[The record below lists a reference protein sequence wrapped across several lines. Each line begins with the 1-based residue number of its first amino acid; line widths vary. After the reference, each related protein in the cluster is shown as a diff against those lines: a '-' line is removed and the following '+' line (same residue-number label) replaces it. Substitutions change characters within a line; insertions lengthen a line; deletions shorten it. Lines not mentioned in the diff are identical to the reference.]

1 MKHRTQAIC
10 LRTTDYSETSQV
22 LAFLT
27 RDCGVVR
34 VIAKGTKRPKSK
46 TGGAVDLFSEGD
58 LVYTDSRSG
67 GLGTLAEFAET
78 VPRTA
83 LRRRTARIN
92 AGLYLLEITG
102 QMLPVDDPHP
112 EVFDLLH
119 NALARL
125 AEDDA
130 PIQAVVAYFQW
141 RFVRHLG
148 LLGAMDGCV
157 LCGQAIPDG
166 AETLFS
172 SREGGLICRD
182 CRPGHGE
189 RFTVDQAMR
198 QGLDAL
204 GLAEMGQKV
213 QFSEPQARQVNRL
226 LAYHLTQQLGKG
238 LRALK
243 GLLDQAG

>member
-1 MKHRTQAIC
+1 MRQRTPAIC

-27 RDCGVVR
+27 RDCGLVR

-67 GLGTLAEFAET
+67 GLGTLTEFAET
-78 VPRTA
+78 VPHTA
-83 LRRRTARIN
+83 LRRQVSRIN

-102 QMLPVDDPHP
+102 QMLAVDDPHP

-125 AEDDA
+125 ADADA

-148 LLGAMDGCV
+148 LLGSMAGCV
-157 LCGQAIPDG
+157 LCGQAISTDEG
-166 AETLFS
+166 DVRFS
-172 SREGGLICRD
+172 SREGGLICSG

-189 RFTVDQAMR
+189 QIAVDKATHSGLEALAQAE
-198 QGLDAL
+198 L
-204 GLAEMGQKV
+204 GQRV
-213 QFSEPQARQVNRL
+213 PFSEAQARQVNRL
-226 LAYHLTQQLGKG
+226 LAYHLTQQLGRG
-238 LRALK
+238 LRTLN
-243 GLLDQAG
+243 GLLA